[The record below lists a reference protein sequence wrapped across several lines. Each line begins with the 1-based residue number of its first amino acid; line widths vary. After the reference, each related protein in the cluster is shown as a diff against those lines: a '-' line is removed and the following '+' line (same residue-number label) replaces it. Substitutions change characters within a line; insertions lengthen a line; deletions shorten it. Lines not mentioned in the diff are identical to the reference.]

1 MAHIEE
7 NEYLTAYVLETSYD
21 GLTERMYFINK
32 ALAEEEAK
40 LQLDSGQ
47 INRDWHIRITNITVF
62 TS

>member
-7 NEYLTAYVLETSYD
+7 NEDLTAYVLETSYD